1 MIRLGT
7 TLTLLIGASLAVAA
21 SACSDTIQE
30 PGGGSDSGS
39 DTSTGGATTGNVNDT
54 FDHDTEEIS
63 LWDIIER
70 QKVEGPPSFTSHMH
84 SCPKVRYANLANV
97 LTNVGV
103 NVASTTQFSSG
114 ALYQAAASAEG
125 TANYANRIRENI
137 SVTTSGA
144 SAMFD
149 IFAAAAPEIEK
160 NLQTLPRCQQA
171 GTAVPPLFDP
181 TTNQCNIDA
190 ITCLIGVP
198 ATAAHVA
205 LCNKAVTQGSTTDI
219 GKGIAVA
226 ALLAAAYTCE

>member
-1 MIRLGT
+1 MIRLGS

-21 SACSDTIQE
+21 SACSNTIQD
-30 PGGGSDSGS
+30 PSGGD
-39 DTSTGGATTGNVNDT
+39 DQNTSAGGATTGTVDNT

-63 LWDIIER
+63 VWDLIER

-84 SCPKVRYANLANV
+84 SCAKVRYTNLANV
-97 LTNVGV
+97 LTAIGV
-103 NVASTTQFSSG
+103 NVTNKTQFSAG
-114 ALYQAAASAEG
+114 ALYTAAASAEG

-149 IFAAAAPEIEK
+149 IFAAAAPEIEA
-160 NLQTLPRCQQA
+160 NLSKLPRCQQA
-171 GTAVPPLFDP
+171 GTPVPALFDAN
-181 TTNQCNIDA
+181 NQCNIDA

-205 LCNKAVTQGSTTDI
+205 LCNKAVTEGSTPDI

>member
-1 MIRLGT
+1 MTRLGT

-30 PGGGSDSGS
+30 PGGGSGS
-39 DTSTGGATTGNVNDT
+39 DTAAGGATTGSVDNT
-54 FDHDTEEIS
+54 FDHDTDEIS
-63 LWDIIER
+63 LWDIIQR
-70 QKVEGPPSFTSHMH
+70 QEVEGPPSFTSHMH

-97 LTNVGV
+97 LTNIGV
-103 NVASTTQFSSG
+103 NVTNKTQFSSG

-149 IFAAAAPEIEK
+149 IFAAAAPEVEK

-181 TTNQCNIDA
+181 TSNQCNIDA

-198 ATAAHVA
+198 ATQAHVA
-205 LCNKAVTQGSTTDI
+205 LCNQAVTQGSTPDI
-219 GKGIAVA
+219 GKGIAIA

>member
-1 MIRLGT
+1 MIRLGS

-21 SACSDTIQE
+21 SACTNTIDE
-30 PGGGSDSGS
+30 PGPGSDQN
-39 DTSTGGATTGNVNDT
+39 TSTAGATTGSVDNT
-54 FDHDTEEIS
+54 FDHDTEELSI
-63 LWDIIER
+63 WDLINR

-97 LTNVGV
+97 LTSVGV
-103 NVASTTQFSSG
+103 NIKSTTQFSAG

-149 IFAAAAPEIEK
+149 IFAAAAPEVEAK
-160 NLQTLPRCQQA
+160 LQTLPRCQQA
-171 GTAVPPLFDP
+171 GVAIPPLFDP

-198 ATAAHVA
+198 ATQSHVA
-205 LCNKAVTQGSTTDI
+205 LCNKAVTDASSTDI

>member
-1 MIRLGT
+1 MNRLGT

-21 SACSDTIQE
+21 SACSDTIEE
-30 PGGGSDSGS
+30 PGNGSD
-39 DTSTGGATTGNVNDT
+39 DQNTSTGGATTGNVDNT
-54 FDHDTEEIS
+54 FDHDTDEIS

-70 QKVEGPPSFTSHMH
+70 QKVEGPPTFTAHMH
-84 SCPKVRYANLANV
+84 SCAKVRYANLANV

-103 NVASTTQFSSG
+103 NVASTTAFSAG
-114 ALYQAAASAEG
+114 ALYKAAASAEG

-137 SVTTSGA
+137 SITTSGA

-149 IFAAAAPEIEK
+149 IFAAAAPEIEA
-160 NLQTLPRCQQA
+160 NLSKLPRCQQA
-171 GTAVPPLFDP
+171 GTAVPPLFDAS
-181 TTNQCNIDA
+181 NQCNIDA

-198 ATAAHVA
+198 ATANHVA
-205 LCNKAVTQGSTTDI
+205 LCNKAVTEGSTPDI